1 MDLTI
6 FTLIKLAE
14 RPTYPCF
21 LLGLTL
27 NRQFTLTLE
36 TGIRIPDIF
45 E

>member
-1 MDLTI
+1 
-6 FTLIKLAE
+6 
-14 RPTYPCF
+14 

-36 TGIRIPDIF
+36 TEIRIPDIF